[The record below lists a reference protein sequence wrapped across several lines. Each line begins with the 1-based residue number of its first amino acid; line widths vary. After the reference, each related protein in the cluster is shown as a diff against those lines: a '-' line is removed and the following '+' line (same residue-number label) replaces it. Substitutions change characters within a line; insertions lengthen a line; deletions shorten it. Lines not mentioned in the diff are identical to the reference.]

1 MDRHF
6 RKVNQLKR
14 DIVKISH
21 EVREGHIASSFSV
34 MDILVVLYYDVLR
47 YNRNEPDNDTNDR
60 VILSKGHAAIA
71 QYVILSDIGF
81 VGQDELKTFGCFHSR
96 LGGHPDRNKV
106 PGIDVS
112 TGSLGHGLPNGVGLA
127 YGCKLRKLP
136 CRIYV
141 VVGDGEMN
149 EGSMWES
156 MLIAAQ
162 LKLDNL
168 TCIVDNNHSITRAID
183 MGDIAQKFEAFGW
196 NAITIDGHDPQQIKE
211 SLGRKG
217 TGPRA
222 IVADTVK
229 GKGCTL
235 TEGNPQ
241 LWHHK
246 SPDKDELEQMLR
258 ELSI

>member
-1 MDRHF
+1 MDKHISRVNRLKSDILRVSH
-6 RKVNQLKR
+6 KVN
-14 DIVKISH
+14 
-21 EVREGHIASSFSV
+21 EGHIASSFSI
-34 MDILVVLYYDVLR
+34 MDILVVLYDEILSYDIK
-47 YNRNEPDNDTNDR
+47 NSNNEKNDR

-71 QYVILSDIGF
+71 QYVILADIGYIDK
-81 VGQDELKTFGCFHSR
+81 DELLTFSCMNSR

-112 TGSLGHGLPNGVGLA
+112 TGSLGHGLPNAVGLA

-136 CRIYV
+136 CNIYV
-141 VVGDGEMN
+141 IAGDGELN

-168 TCIVDNNHSITRAID
+168 ICIIDNNNSITRAID
-183 MGDIAQKFEAFGW
+183 MGNIALKFESFGW
-196 NAITIDGHDPQQIKE
+196 GAMTIDGHDSLQIK
-211 SLGRKG
+211 SALRKR
-217 TGPRA
+217 TDGPRA
-222 IVADTVK
+222 VVANTIK

-235 TEGNPQ
+235 TEENPQ

-246 SPDKDELEQMLR
+246 SPDEEELKQMLK
-258 ELSI
+258 ELGA